1 MSTSVLKKSDFNK
14 SYFPKIP
21 VEDVFFNKRVDL
33 LNLEPES
40 KKVLDKAYSI
50 IKNKDYSKFIEKP
63 IEVNKIYPTQ
73 KFLNFY
79 NLEKIKIRNNSTDAE
94 LVKFG
99 DKYYILD
106 GHHRIA
112 REILN
117 GEDIILANVYDS
129 NIKENMIIDVRNLIK
144 VVLYETFENYSLL
157 EDYPT
162 SFDMEYFK
170 TLNSFS
176 DRIRYCEQNLQRIS
190 SGSSRI
196 VYKIDDEKVLKLAK
210 NKKGLAQNETEAL
223 YSSYKDL
230 DYVLARVYD
239 YNEDYLWIEMQL
251 ARKITPSDFKR
262 ITGFSFED
270 FAIAVHNY
278 GIDSGNGFGF
288 KKEIDKSLLESMW
301 EDEFVFEIFQYIG
314 NYGVPSGD
322 LTKKSS
328 YGIVKE
334 DGDERVIII
343 DYGLTSDVYGSYYN

>member
-21 VEDVFFNKRVDL
+21 VLDVFFNNRVDL
-33 LNLEPES
+33 LNLEPNS
-40 KKVLDKAYSI
+40 KKILDKAYDLI
-50 IKNKDYSKFIEKP
+50 DNGDYSKFRQIP
-63 IEVNKIYPTQ
+63 VEVNKIYPTQ

-94 LVKFG
+94 LVKVE

-117 GEDIILANVYDS
+117 GEDIILANVYDP
-129 NIKENMIIDVRNLIK
+129 NMKENITIDVRNLIRS
-144 VVLYETFENYSLL
+144 VLYETFERSNLL

-176 DRIRYCEQNLQRIS
+176 DRIKYCEQNLQRIS

-239 YNEDYLWIEMQL
+239 YSEDYLWIEMEL
-251 ARKITPSDFKR
+251 ARKITSSDFKR

-270 FAIAVHNY
+270 FAVAVHNY
-278 GIDSGNGFGF
+278 GINSGNGVGF
-288 KKEIDKSLLESMW
+288 EKEIDKSVLESMW

-322 LTKKSS
+322 LTKKST
-328 YGIVKE
+328 YGIVKG
-334 DGDERVIII
+334 DGDERVVII
-343 DYGLTSDVYGSYYN
+343 DYGLTSDVYDSYYN